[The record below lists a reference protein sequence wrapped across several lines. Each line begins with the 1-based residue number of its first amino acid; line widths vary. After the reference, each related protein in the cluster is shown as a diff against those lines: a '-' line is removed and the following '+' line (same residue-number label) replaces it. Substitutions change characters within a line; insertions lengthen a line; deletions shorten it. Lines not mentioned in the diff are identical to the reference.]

1 MLIAMTDSRAY
12 DNTKSHGPCANCI
25 HDVTEFDFAFC
36 FYSLCWSPLTD
47 GWRKRC
53 SLDNWPPNYVLED
66 IIKHGCH
73 LVPVGSKIA
82 NYEDEL
88 EWRMSFSLAEQKL
101 VYSMNHT
108 QFLCYGLLKIFL
120 QEVVNRDIEEPFLC
134 SYFVKTTLFWLI
146 QIGHITWYP
155 NGLLNYFWK
164 CLKFLLESVYRCVL
178 SNFFVP
184 QNNMFASKL
193 ATVEGVRQS
202 SPFQKR

>member
-1 MLIAMTDSRAY
+1 M
-12 DNTKSHGPCANCI
+12 
-25 HDVTEFDFAFC
+25 FFAQ
-36 FYSLCWSPLTD
+36 LTSQL
-47 GWRKRC
+47 RVRRH
-53 SLDNWPPNYVLED
+53 S
-66 IIKHGCH
+66 KHGCH
-73 LVPVGSKIA
+73 FVPIGSKILP
-82 NYEDEL
+82 NEL
-88 EWRMSFSLAEQKL
+88 EWRMSFSFAEQKL

-134 SYFVKTTLFWLI
+134 TYFVKTTLFWLI

-193 ATVEGVRQS
+193 ATVEGVRTLKSLSEKINGYFETCVLCLLQS
-202 SPFQKR
+202 QTLRSIVEPVLCNKYLRLVPPLRT